1 MSDAILESTMHLE
14 NDLGIL
20 EEIQIIYDN
29 VPKIIETDSHVPS
42 SLYLING
49 SAR

>member
-14 NDLGIL
+14 NDLDIW

-42 SLYLING
+42 SLHLIYG
-49 SAR
+49 SSR